1 MPRSRRIK
9 SQSGCYHVILR
20 GNEKKPI
27 FLDDEDRLRFLSTLQ
42 IKKKQQGFCVYAFC
56 LMNNHIHLM
65 LGEQQADLSDVIKR
79 ITVSYVAYFNKKYE
93 RIGHLFQDR
102 FKSQNVEDDRYFLTL
117 ARYIHH
123 NPVKAGLVK
132 YPGDYGWSSYGCY
145 LDKNAPFRAIVDT
158 GMLLD
163 LLGARGASGRDARR
177 EYVEFMNQPMEE
189 DFAFLEEP
197 MDKKEAVLL
206 WEQMLQEKKLLNR
219 RGLPDYEDKLYILR
233 EFKEKT
239 GLSDTMVVEITGMSR
254 YMLRKAMGLKRDRE
268 G

>member
-20 GNEKKPI
+20 GNEKRPI

-65 LGEQQADLSDVIKR
+65 LGEQQADLSDIMKR

-93 RIGHLFQDR
+93 RIGHLFYDR

-117 ARYIHH
+117 ARYIHQ

-132 YPGDYGWSSYGCY
+132 HPGDYRWSSYGCY
-145 LDKNAPFRAIVDT
+145 LDENDPFCRIVDT
-158 GMLLD
+158 DMLWE
-163 LLGARGASGRDARR
+163 LLGEGGRDARR
-177 EYVEFMNQPMEE
+177 EYVEFMNQPLEE

-206 WEQMLQEKKLLNR
+206 WEQMLQERKLLSR
-219 RGLPDYEDKLYILR
+219 SGLLDYEDKLYILR
-233 EFKEKT
+233 EFKKKT
-239 GLSDTMVVEITGMSR
+239 GLSDKMIIEITGMSR
-254 YMLRKAMGLKRDRE
+254 YMLRKAMRLKKDEE
-268 G
+268 GER